1 MRNLIHKE
9 NSLVLGKS
17 EANLPDKFTNP
28 FFYTPHPLCVEAAKY
43 VQEHIMGSEQIRQEA
58 QQGKMFGVLVVE
70 TPDGE
75 IGYLA
80 AFSGNLCG
88 SNNHPFFVPPVFDL
102 LDKDGFFKV
111 GEAEISKINSEIRE
125 LEQSEEYLE
134 AINSLNDY
142 KRQANQRIAD
152 LKDEYKK
159 AKVRRLNTRNSLAD
173 GDALSNQLLAQM
185 IKESQFQKA
194 EIKRAEKQAE
204 SQMQLLQQNVERFTS
219 RIEELKAKRKSDSA
233 KLQYE
238 IFEHFV
244 FSNARGESCT
254 LNEIFKGTAQRVPP
268 AGAGECAA
276 PKLLQYAYLHNF
288 RPVAMA
294 EFWWGKSPKSQVR
307 VQGNF
312 YPSCKGKC
320 EPILNFMLKGLDVE
334 KGKEGATGSVT
345 TPQDLEVL
353 YEDDYII
360 AVNKPSGVPS
370 VPGNIPIGSVAEL
383 LQQKCKTNIF
393 PVHRLDMDTSGVL
406 VFAKDIDSYK
416 VMQNHFASRSVHK
429 EYVALLGGILLPDKG
444 EINLPLNE
452 DYNHRPAQMVDFEN
466 GKESVTKYEV
476 LERDYANSLTRV
488 RFVPITGRTHQL
500 RVHSAHILGLGIPI
514 VGDTLYGGIPSAR
527 LMLHAESVTFEH
539 PVTHKEICIRKE
551 TGSNE
556 F

>member
-1 MRNLIHKE
+1 
-9 NSLVLGKS
+9 
-17 EANLPDKFTNP
+17 
-28 FFYTPHPLCVEAAKY
+28 
-43 VQEHIMGSEQIRQEA
+43 
-58 QQGKMFGVLVVE
+58 MFGVLVVE

-102 LDKDGFFKV
+102 LDKEGFFKV
-111 GEAEISKINSEIRE
+111 GEAEISKINSDIHL
-125 LEQSEEYLE
+125 LENSEEYLN
-134 AINSLNDY
+134 ALNSLNDY

-173 GDALSNQLLAQM
+173 GDALSSQLLAQM

-204 SQMQLLQQNVERFTS
+204 SQIQLLQQNVEGFTS

-320 EPILNFMLKGLDVE
+320 EPILNFML
-334 KGKEGATGSVT
+334 
-345 TPQDLEVL
+345 
-353 YEDDYII
+353 
-360 AVNKPSGVPS
+360 
-370 VPGNIPIGSVAEL
+370 
-383 LQQKCKTNIF
+383 
-393 PVHRLDMDTSGVL
+393 
-406 VFAKDIDSYK
+406 
-416 VMQNHFASRSVHK
+416 NH
-429 EYVALLGGILLPDKG
+429 
-444 EINLPLNE
+444 
-452 DYNHRPAQMVDFEN
+452 
-466 GKESVTKYEV
+466 
-476 LERDYANSLTRV
+476 
-488 RFVPITGRTHQL
+488 
-500 RVHSAHILGLGIPI
+500 
-514 VGDTLYGGIPSAR
+514 
-527 LMLHAESVTFEH
+527 
-539 PVTHKEICIRKE
+539 
-551 TGSNE
+551 
-556 F
+556 